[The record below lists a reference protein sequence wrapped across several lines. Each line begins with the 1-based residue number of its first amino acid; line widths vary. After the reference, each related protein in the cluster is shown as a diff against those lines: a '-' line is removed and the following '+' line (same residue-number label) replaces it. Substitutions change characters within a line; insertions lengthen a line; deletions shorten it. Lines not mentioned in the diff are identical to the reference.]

1 MIRYLFFAPRLRGT
15 QPLLKV
21 KFMTTML
28 ASDLP
33 LPRIG
38 RGKVRDIYAVGDD
51 RVLLLTTDRISAF
64 DIVMGETIPMKGAV
78 LTQISAWWFK
88 ALEGVVPHHMIS
100 ADADAIISEVP
111 ALRGHRASLA
121 GRAMLC
127 RRTTVFPVECVIRGY
142 LSGSAWKEYAAQGTL
157 AGERLPPGLL
167 ESCKLEPAIFSP
179 ATKAETGHDENITV
193 TRMREILGDEV
204 VSRLESMTRAVY
216 TLGEK
221 ISRDQGIIIADTK
234 FEFGRDRDGQI
245 ILIDEVM
252 TPDSSLF
259 WAADAYRPGQPQ
271 PSFDK
276 QPLRDYLDVERRAGR
291 WNGDAPAPP
300 LPASVVDATSKRYLE
315 AYRRITGSELTV

>member
-1 MIRYLFFAPRLRGT
+1 MN
-15 QPLLKV
+15 
-21 KFMTTML
+21 TML

-64 DIVMGETIPMKGAV
+64 DVVMAETIPMKGAV
-78 LTQISAWWFK
+78 LTQISAWWFNE
-88 ALEGVVPHHMIS
+88 LEGVVPHHMIS
-100 ADADAIISEVP
+100 ADADEIIRHVP
-111 ALRGHRASLA
+111 ALQDHRSSLA

-127 RRTTVFPVECVIRGY
+127 RRTTVFPIECVIRGY
-142 LSGSAWKEYAAQGTL
+142 ISGSAWKEYAQQGTL
-157 AGERLPPGLL
+157 AGEKLPPGLL
-167 ESCKLEPAIFSP
+167 ESGKLEPAIFSP

-193 TRMREILGDEV
+193 ARMREILGDEV
-204 VSRLESMTRAVY
+204 TYTLESMTRAIY
-216 TLGEK
+216 MLGEK

-234 FEFGRDRDGQI
+234 FEFGRDGDGRI

-252 TPDSSLF
+252 TPDSSRF
-259 WAADAYRPGQPQ
+259 WATDAYKPGQPQ

-276 QPLRDYLDVERRAGR
+276 QPLRDYLDAERRAGR
-291 WNGDAPAPP
+291 WNGDAPPPP

-315 AYRRITGSELTV
+315 AYRRVTGGELKV